1 MINNIKA
8 ISILFFLLLTT
19 LVYAQEKGSVFLSVF
34 PKDAVIKLNDTLLKS
49 HETYSLDT
57 GNYTIKMWTPTR
69 EYVERN
75 ITIKPNQTTRLHE
88 VLSYSTDYK
97 AYQKKKRMYN
107 IEMILTRYVPPMII
121 TGVIIN
127 TFSIKKSIN
136 EELNLANQ
144 TKDKY
149 ENEFNKDLVLQYKS
163 EYNFHK
169 AEYEK
174 NIDNY
179 NKNLII
185 GGAII
190 LASATLEYLSFK
202 LKKPEY
208 KEKVLLSSFGLN
220 NYNNKLSPSISLTY
234 KFN

>member
-1 MINNIKA
+1 MNLK
-8 ISILFFLLLTT
+8 SILTT
-19 LVYAQEKGSVFLSVF
+19 LLLVFLASQLYSQEKGSVFLSVF
-34 PKDAVIKLNDTLLKS
+34 PKDAVIKLNDTLLNS
-49 HETYSLDT
+49 HETYPLDT
-57 GNYTIKMWTPTR
+57 GNYMIKMWAPTR

-75 ITIKPNQTTRLHE
+75 VNIKSGQTNRLHE
-88 VLSYSTDYK
+88 VLSYSEDYK
-97 AYQKKKRMYN
+97 SYRKSKRRYA
-107 IEMILTRYVPPMII
+107 IEMILTRYVPPLLV

-127 TFSIKKSIN
+127 TLSIRKSVN
-136 EELNLANQ
+136 EELDLANAA
-144 TKDKY
+144 KDKY
-149 ENEFNKDLVLQYKS
+149 DNEFNQDLLLVYKN
-163 EYNFHK
+163 EYNYHK
-169 AEYEK
+169 EAYED
-174 NIDNY
+174 NIDKY
-179 NKNLII
+179 NKNLLI

>member
-1 MINNIKA
+1 
-8 ISILFFLLLTT
+8 
-19 LVYAQEKGSVFLSVF
+19 VF
-34 PKDAVIKLNDTLLKS
+34 PKDAVIKLNDTLLNS
-49 HETYSLDT
+49 HETYPLDT
-57 GNYTIKMWTPTR
+57 GNYMIKMWAPTR

-75 ITIKPNQTTRLHE
+75 VNIKSGQTNRLHE
-88 VLSYSTDYK
+88 VLSYSEDYK
-97 AYQKKKRMYN
+97 SYRKSKRRYA
-107 IEMILTRYVPPMII
+107 IEMILTRYVPPLLV

-127 TFSIKKSIN
+127 TLSIRKSVN
-136 EELNLANQ
+136 EELDLANAA
-144 TKDKY
+144 KDKY
-149 ENEFNKDLVLQYKS
+149 DNEFNQDLLLVYKN
-163 EYNFHK
+163 EYNYHK
-169 AEYEK
+169 EAYED
-174 NIDNY
+174 NIDKY
-179 NKNLII
+179 NKNLLI